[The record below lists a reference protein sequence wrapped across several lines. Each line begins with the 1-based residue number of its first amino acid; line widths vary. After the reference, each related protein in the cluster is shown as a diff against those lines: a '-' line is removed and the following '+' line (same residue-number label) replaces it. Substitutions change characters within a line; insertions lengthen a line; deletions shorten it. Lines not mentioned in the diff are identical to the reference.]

1 MLVAVTGGS
10 GRLGRVV
17 VAELLA
23 HDYAVLDLD
32 LQPPRDSGV
41 PFTRVDFQDFG
52 QTFEALT
59 AIDDRHDGVDAVV
72 HLAAIPGPG
81 MTTNAAI
88 FANNVVGTYNV
99 FTAARHAGIRNIVWA
114 SSETVLGLPF
124 DTPPPYL
131 PVDEEIPPR
140 PNSSYSLGKD
150 LEEEM
155 ARQLC
160 RWDPTLKM
168 IGLRFSNVMEPAD
181 YADFPSFDADPEL
194 RRWNLWSYIDAR
206 DGAQAVRRAL
216 EHDAT
221 GTDVF
226 IIANADT
233 VMSRPTAELVA
244 EYLPDV
250 PVRKEL
256 SRNETLL
263 SIDKARRVLGYEP
276 GHSWRDEP
284 HHAEAD
290 T

>member
-1 MLVAVTGGS
+1 MVVAVTGGS
-10 GRLGRVV
+10 GMLGRVV
-17 VAELLA
+17 VADLLA
-23 HDYAVLDLD
+23 HDYQVLDLD
-32 LQPPRDSGV
+32 MQPPRDPGV
-41 PFTRVDFQDFG
+41 PFTRVDFKDFG
-52 QTFEALT
+52 QAVEALT
-59 AIDDRHDGVDAVV
+59 AIDDRHAGVDAVV

-81 MTTNAAI
+81 MSTNAAT

-114 SSETVLGLPF
+114 SSESVLGVPF

-131 PVDEEIPPR
+131 PVDEEIPLR

-168 IGLRFSNVMEPAD
+168 IGLRFSNVMEPTD
-181 YADFPSFDADPEL
+181 YAAFPGFDADPGL

-233 VMSRPTAELVA
+233 VMSRPTAELAA
-244 EYLPDV
+244 EIFPDV

-256 SRNETLL
+256 GRNEALV
-263 SIDKARRVLGYEP
+263 SIDKARRILGYEP
-276 GHSWRDEP
+276 AYSWRDGP
-284 HHAEAD
+284 HPGEAD

>member
-10 GRLGRVV
+10 GKLGRIV
-17 VAELLA
+17 VADLLA

-32 LQPPRDSGV
+32 IQVPRDPDV
-41 PFTRVDFQDFG
+41 AFTRVDFKDFG

-59 AIDDRHDGVDAVV
+59 AIDDRHHGVDAVV

-81 MTTNAAI
+81 MTTNAAL

-114 SSETVLGLPF
+114 SSESVLGLPF
-124 DTPPPYL
+124 DVPPPYL
-131 PVDEEIPPR
+131 PIDEEIPIR

-168 IGLRFSNVMEPAD
+168 IGLRFSNVMVPAD
-181 YADFPSFDADPEL
+181 YADFPSFDVDAGL

-216 EHDAT
+216 EHDTT

-233 VMSRPTAELVA
+233 VMSRPTAELAA
-244 EYLPDV
+244 ELFPDV

-256 SRNETLL
+256 GTNETLL

-276 GHSWRDEP
+276 AYSWRAAGAPARD
-284 HHAEAD
+284 
-290 T
+290 

>member
-1 MLVAVTGGS
+1 MVVAVTGGS
-10 GRLGRVV
+10 GMLGRVV
-17 VAELLA
+17 VADLLA
-23 HDYAVLDLD
+23 HDYQVLDLD
-32 LQPPRDSGV
+32 MQPPRDPGV
-41 PFTRVDFQDFG
+41 PFTRVDFKDFG
-52 QTFEALT
+52 QAVEALT
-59 AIDDRHDGVDAVV
+59 AIDDRHAGVDAVV

-81 MTTNAAI
+81 MSTNAAT

-114 SSETVLGLPF
+114 SSESVLGVPF

-131 PVDEEIPPR
+131 PVDEEIPLR

-168 IGLRFSNVMEPAD
+168 IGLRFSNVMEPTD
-181 YADFPSFDADPEL
+181 YAAFPGFDADPGL

-221 GTDVF
+221 GTDAF

-233 VMSRPTAELVA
+233 VMSRPTAELAA
-244 EYLPDV
+244 EIFPDV

-256 SRNETLL
+256 GRNEALV
-263 SIDKARRVLGYEP
+263 SIDKARRILGYEP
-276 GHSWRDEP
+276 AYSWRDGP
-284 HHAEAD
+284 HPGEAD